1 MDTVDSL
8 KYLQGD
14 LKDRIARQTKRL
26 RWERAKSLI
35 LKTLAVALAATI
47 TVLLGLEGDVVDA
60 TVAKNLAL
68 VFAAV
73 IVLVNAWEAFFN
85 HRGMWIM
92 HTTNRA
98 KLDALATDIDFY
110 LACHEPG
117 EVTDADAE
125 RFARLHREIGQAAL
139 TRWLSLHDDGV
150 GTDQAGLSSTTE
162 PGVTR

>member
-14 LKDRIARQTKRL
+14 LKDRIAWQTKRH

-35 LKTLAVALAATI
+35 RKTLAVALAATI

-85 HRGMWIM
+85 HRGMWICTPRTGQSLM
-92 HTTNRA
+92 LLRPT
-98 KLDALATDIDFY
+98 LISIS
-110 LACHEPG
+110 P
-117 EVTDADAE
+117 VTSRE
-125 RFARLHREIGQAAL
+125 RSPMPTPNGSPSGIGKSD
-139 TRWLSLHDDGV
+139 R
-150 GTDQAGLSSTTE
+150 
-162 PGVTR
+162 PR